1 MGFWSWINRVAGL
14 DRPGPAQRFSYDVGP
29 PTPISTMIDL
39 YAGRLGINRQTA
51 MSVSTV
57 LRGRNLMCSIATLP
71 LVQLDSEYRNVRNP
85 LLAQIDPNVPNVVTI
100 AMTVEDLVFDA
111 VSWWRVTARTW
122 DGFPAAARRLDP
134 RTEPVT
140 IEPAHGH
147 TPTSLLPSGVDP
159 NAKVVRVNGEVVPF
173 ADLIRFDSP
182 NPGVLVTGSRAI
194 RRSIL
199 LDQTSAMYAEDPTA
213 REYFT
218 ARDGMDPEDDEV
230 IREFLNDWRSARRTG
245 STGYVPS
252 TYELHS
258 GNMPSPVDLQLV
270 ELQRDAGLAIA
281 NEMSVDPE
289 DLGISTNSRTYAN
302 AVDRRRDRINDVLSF
317 YMRALT
323 DRLSMPDITRRG
335 YTVEFLLDDY
345 MKANPTERWSVYQT
359 AESMGAMTVEEI
371 RQAEKWAPLPA
382 SAATPAAADPDAG
395 DSDGGTVT
403 PLPAGVAARRRAGHR
418 FGTDGADDGLHTFAF
433 EGASGHTFSVDTESR
448 TITGLAV
455 PYGVASGGYLKV
467 RFSKGSLT
475 YADVSRVKHYQDH
488 YKPIGKALELSDTDA
503 GLTAKLSVSKG
514 PAGDELLQLAADGVY
529 DGLSIGVDF
538 SIDPADGDVTLGDDG
553 VYDVTSATLREISTT
568 PMPAFDDARVTKVAA
583 SRTPGGKSVTTPTTA
598 PAAPA
603 PAAPAAPPAGQQFT
617 DEQVKQFHD
626 LAKQFGLN
634 VTMPAA
640 PATGPAVVDPTTLSA
655 APAKVTEPTPY
666 RFDRRGNLT
675 TGSHEFS
682 ADLVAAAAGDL
693 AARERCTQFVTAQFT
708 VETTDVGSL
717 NPSTNRP
724 DMYVD
729 QRDFR
734 YPIWDAVSKGTL
746 ANITPFFFPKFNS
759 ASGLVA
765 NHTQGVEPTSG
776 NFTTTNQTVTP
787 SAVSGKVE
795 IMREVWDQGGNPQI
809 SNLIWQQMLKGWYEA
824 LEAFAVGL
832 LDGVAPT
839 AIALTAGA
847 ADDVLVDELTEAL
860 ALLNFVRGGFSMN
873 NAFTQVDLYKALVAA
888 KATDGRKLL
897 PALNPANA
905 DGTARTRWQGLDVNG
920 VAFLPAWALAATG
933 SVVAS
938 SYLFDSE
945 AVHAWASAPQK
956 LEFQYQVKSVEI
968 GIWGYKAGAVTDL
981 TGVREITYDP
991 VA

>member
-1 MGFWSWINRVAGL
+1 MGFWSWINRVARL
-14 DRPGPAQRFSYDVGP
+14 DRPGPAHRFSEGVGL
-29 PTPISTMIDL
+29 PTPVSTMIDL
-39 YAGRLGINRQTA
+39 YAGRIGINRASA

-57 LRGRNLMCSIATLP
+57 LRGRNLLCSISTLP
-71 LVQLDSEYRNVRNP
+71 LWQLDSEYRHVRNP
-85 LLAQIDPNVPNVVTI
+85 LLAQIDPNVPNVVTL

-122 DGFPAAARRLDP
+122 DGFPSSARRLDP
-134 RTEPVT
+134 NTEPVT
-140 IEPAHGH
+140 IEPRRGDWQ
-147 TPTSLLPSGVDP
+147 SSRLPSGVDP
-159 NAKVVRVNGEVVPF
+159 TARVVRVGGEEVPF

-182 NPGVLVTGSRAI
+182 NPGILATGSRAI

-199 LDQTSAMYAEDPTA
+199 LDQTSAMYSEDPTA

-218 ARDGMDPEDDEV
+218 ARDGMDPDDDEV
-230 IREFLNDWRSARRTG
+230 IREFLADWRSARRTG

-258 GNMPSPVDLQLV
+258 GNMPSPADMQLV
-270 ELQRDAGLAIA
+270 ELQRDAGLSIA
-281 NEMSVDPE
+281 NELGVDPE
-289 DLGISTNSRTYAN
+289 DLGISTTSRTYAN
-302 AVDRRRDRINDVLSF
+302 AVDRRRDRINDVLAP
-317 YMRALT
+317 YMRAVT
-323 DRLSMPDITRRG
+323 DRLSMPDVTRRG
-335 YTVEFLLDDY
+335 YTVEFQLDDY
-345 MKANPTERWSVYQT
+345 MKANPTERWNVYQT
-359 AESMGAMTVEEI
+359 AESMGAMTVSEI
-371 RQAEKWAPLPA
+371 RQSEKWGPMTEPA
-382 SAATPAAADPDAG
+382 AVAPAAADEG
-395 DSDGGTVT
+395 DGGTVT

-418 FGTDGADDGLHTFAF
+418 FEDEGLRTFAF

-467 RFSKGSLT
+467 RFKKGSLT
-475 YADVSRVKHYQDH
+475 YSDVSRVKHFKDH
-488 YKPIGKALELSDTDA
+488 YQPVGKALELSDTDA

-538 SIDPADGDVTLGDDG
+538 SIDPADGDVSQADDG
-553 VYDVTSATLREISTT
+553 VYDVENATLREISTT

-583 SRTPGGKSVTTPTTA
+583 SRTPGGKPVTTPTTQ
-598 PAAPA
+598 
-603 PAAPAAPPAGQQFT
+603 PAAPAAPATAPAATPADGHTFT
-617 DEQVKQFHD
+617 DEQVKAFHD
-626 LAKQFGLN
+626 LANHLGLN
-634 VTMPAA
+634 VQMPAA
-640 PATGPAVVDPTTLSA
+640 PAAGPAVVDPTTFA
-655 APAKVTEPTPY
+655 AGPAVVKDPTPY

-682 ADLVAAAAGDL
+682 ADLVAAANGDL
-693 AARERCTQFVTAQFT
+693 SARERCTKFVTAAFS
-708 VETTDVGSL
+708 VETGDVGSL
-717 NPSTNRP
+717 NPSQNRP

-729 QRDFR
+729 QREYR

-746 ANITPFFFPKFNS
+746 TNITPFFFPKFNS

-795 IMREVWDQGGNPQI
+795 IMREVWDQGGTPQV
-809 SNLIWQQMLKGWYEA
+809 SNLIWAQMVKGWFEA
-824 LEAFAVGL
+824 LEAFAVSL
-832 LDGVAPT
+832 LDGVTPT
-839 AIALTAGA
+839 AIALTPGA
-847 ADDVLVDELTEAL
+847 ADDALVDELTEAL
-860 ALLNFVRGGFSMN
+860 ALLNFVRGGFSMD

-905 DGTARTRWQGLDVNG
+905 DGTARTRWAGLDVNG

-933 SVVAS
+933 VVPAS
-938 SYLFDSE
+938 SYLFDSDS
-945 AVHAWASAPQK
+945 VHAWASAPQK